1 MSRISIRDF
10 TSARVSL
17 GRAGNGMPTEPLLAL
32 RLAHARARDA
42 VHTPLDVRSLRGELS
57 EAGFQSIAVRSD
69 VQNRGE
75 YLRRPDRGRR
85 LNASDRETLVAQ
97 AGDFEIVPVIAD
109 GLSATAIHRHA
120 VPLLALAMREW
131 YAAHYRV
138 APVIVCEG
146 ARVAIGDDIGASLGS
161 KLSVVLIGER
171 PGLSSPDSLGIYLTW
186 QPRRGRND
194 AERNCISN
202 VRPEGLSYEAAAA
215 LLMFLCRE
223 SLRRGLTG
231 TSLKAD
237 LQQLTSGSGA
247 AESGVPAL
255 R

>member
-1 MSRISIRDF
+1 MSSASSLRDF

-17 GRAGNGMPTEPLLAL
+17 GCAGSSLPTGPLLDF

-42 VHTPLDVRSLRGELS
+42 VHTPLDIRSIRTELS
-57 EAGFQSIAVRSD
+57 ESAAGLESIPVRSE
-69 VQNRGE
+69 VRNRTE

-85 LNASDRETLVAQ
+85 LSAEDQATLAAR

-109 GLSATAIHRHA
+109 GLSAMAVHRHA
-120 VPLLALAMREW
+120 APVLGLAMRDW
-131 YAAHYRV
+131 YASDFRV
-138 APVIVCEG
+138 APVIVAEG
-146 ARVAIGDDIGASLGS
+146 ARVAIGDDIGAALGA

-186 QPRRGRND
+186 QPRRGRSD

-215 LLMFLCRE
+215 LLVFLCRE
-223 SLRRGLTG
+223 SLRRGLSGTG
-231 TSLKAD
+231 LKAS
-237 LQQLTSGSGA
+237 LSQVTAAGSA
-247 AESGVPAL
+247 ARAL
-255 R
+255 P